1 MSKTEIYQKAIE
13 KWGEKSQLE
22 MLQEE
27 ATELA
32 LATRKFIRVPCDRT
46 KFDLVGEI
54 ADVEIMIEQ
63 FKMMHPDI
71 AEQLENKK
79 RFKINRLSDRIKN
92 NEYD

>member
-1 MSKTEIYQKAIE
+1 MSVEILKKAIK

-32 LATRKFIRVPCDRT
+32 LAARKFIRVPCDRT

-54 ADVEIMIEQ
+54 ADVQIMIEQ
-63 FKMMHPDI
+63 FIIMHPDI
-71 AEQLENKK
+71 SEQLENKK
-79 RFKINRLSDRIKN
+79 RFKLNRLADRIKN
-92 NEYD
+92 NEFN